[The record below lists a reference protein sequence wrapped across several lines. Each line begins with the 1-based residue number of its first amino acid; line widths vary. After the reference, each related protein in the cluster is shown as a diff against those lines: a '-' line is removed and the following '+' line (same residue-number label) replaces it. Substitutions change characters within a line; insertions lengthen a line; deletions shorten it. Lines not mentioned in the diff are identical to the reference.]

1 MENFSFT
8 RAERIRSRTEFQAL
22 KVNGS
27 VFRTRKLLFNF
38 GPGGSA
44 ARSSGPQAAT
54 TSRFGLVVTK
64 KVGGSVFRNKVKRWL
79 REAFRLNKN
88 GFAAPLELIVVPRV
102 SDLSFSDIEQDLRYF
117 QKWYN
122 EKNARRA
129 H

>member
-22 KVNGS
+22 KVNGA

-38 GPGGSA
+38 GA
-44 ARSSGPQAAT
+44 AET
-54 TSRFGLVVTK
+54 LSRFGLVVTK
-64 KVGGSVFRNKVKRWL
+64 KVGESVFRNKVKRWL

-88 GFAAPLELIVVPRV
+88 GFAAPIELIVVPRV
-102 SDLSFSDIEQDLRYF
+102 SELSFSDIDQDLRYF

-122 EKNARRA
+122 EKTARRA